1 MQIFFKKLLTL
12 YILCGI
18 MLSRKEKRPRQVQRD
33 EHQGFF
39 SDLKTGAS
47 ERSGDSVDTSVE
59 AGTGTGCANNGLE
72 RI

>member
-18 MLSRKEKRPRQVQRD
+18 ILSRKEKRPRQVQRD

-39 SDLKTGAS
+39 SDLKTGTS
-47 ERSGDSVDTSVE
+47 ERSGDSDD
-59 AGTGTGCANNGLE
+59 A
-72 RI
+72 